1 MCDAV
6 VTAIIADNTIVTE
19 AGENDTVTVILDKSH
34 FYSESGGQIGD
45 RGIIRTKVGSSLIS
59 LLLW

>member
-6 VTAIIADNTIVTE
+6 VTAIIVDNTIVTE
-19 AGENDTVTVILDKSH
+19 ATENDRVTVILDKSH

-45 RGIIRTKVGSSLIS
+45 RGIIRTKVSTRSFIRQS
-59 LLLW
+59 